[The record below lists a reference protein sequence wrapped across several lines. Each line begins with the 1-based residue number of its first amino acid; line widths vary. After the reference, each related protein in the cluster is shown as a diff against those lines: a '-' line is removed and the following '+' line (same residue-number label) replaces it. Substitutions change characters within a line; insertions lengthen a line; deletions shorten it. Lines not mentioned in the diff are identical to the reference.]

1 VARNQDVDD
10 DEFAGL
16 GGDSGTDVETQ
27 TSKLLDAPQDDPPGD
42 VELVT
47 DPAEAVIRLASSLP
61 SLDDVAAVEEDDTS
75 ALTDAEQVQ
84 KAKTEEVILTA
95 HAAGRAAVW
104 VIGQGIAAASKGRWF
119 RATHQTLE
127 EYIAD
132 LVPDVVPRQARRW
145 VKGSTVALAIAAR
158 TGQAPVE
165 GQVRP
170 LVEARRDVHVDR
182 DGLGQ
187 LGVAAAATVAK
198 ETGAK
203 VTAQVLK
210 EFRDVVEDE
219 DLPEDPEEQQATL
232 QEWAREVLVP
242 GPNGPGMFETE
253 SNGGVGEDG
262 ADDDV
267 QDAEVVE
274 TPHLDALDQALVD
287 LKAAR
292 KAVKRTTF
300 EGAADEGDHDRYRQL
315 VSELRTL
322 TEELQRAARRAPAV
336 AVAVPAPAEPQ
347 DDTVQPEAAMA

>member
-1 VARNQDVDD
+1 MARNDVDD

-16 GGDSGTDVETQ
+16 GGDNGTDVETQ
-27 TSKLLDAPQDDPPGD
+27 TSKLLDAPQGD
-42 VELVT
+42 VERVT
-47 DPAEAVIRLASSLP
+47 DPAEAVIQLASSLP

-145 VKGSTVALAIAAR
+145 VKGSKVALAIAAR

-165 GQVRP
+165 GQVRA
-170 LVEARRDVHVDR
+170 LVEARGDSKLPEPVAV
-182 DGLGQ
+182 GMY
-187 LGVAAAATVAK
+187 VAADTVAK
-198 ETGAK
+198 ETGTK
-203 VTAQVLK
+203 VTAQVIK
-210 EFRDVVEDE
+210 EFRDIVEDL

-232 QEWAREVLVP
+232 QEWAREVLAP
-242 GPNGPGMFETE
+242 GPIGPGMFETE
-253 SNGGVGEDG
+253 SNDGEGG

-267 QDAEVVE
+267 QDAEIVE

-315 VSELRTL
+315 VSELRAL

-336 AVAVPAPAEPQ
+336 AVPVPAPAEAQ
-347 DDTVQPEAAMA
+347 DDTVQPEAAVA